1 MSWAKRPEKD
11 TPQMETRAFTDDQG
25 RRWVGSVI
33 SGRFAGG
40 ERNAEIIFV
49 CEDQPGEAKRYTRLD
64 RAPVDAANEWRSMD
78 ESQMQAL
85 FRDSEEA

>member
-1 MSWAKRPEKD
+1 MSWAKRPEDD
-11 TPQMETRAFTDDQG
+11 TPHMETRAFTDDQG

-40 ERNAEIIFV
+40 EQNAEIIFV

-85 FRDSEEA
+85 FRDSQEA

>member
-64 RAPVDAANEWRSMD
+64 RAPADAANEWRSMD
-78 ESQMQAL
+78 ESKMQAL